1 MIFEL
6 LKEIRIILLDQN
18 SVFML
23 NISLCIVQ
31 LVVGS
36 GNRNHQQFHIKKFLL
51 RKRGRPCPSDRNIR
65 LKIKATN
72 LLLTHKS
79 QSLHIW
85 KIRKKLS
92 EVLVQFSKDDRKVH
106 FCKFWSCLQH
116 FCKGLIEVF

>member
-6 LKEIRIILLDQN
+6 IKEIRIILLDQN

-31 LVVGS
+31 LVVS
-36 GNRNHQQFHIKKFLL
+36 SWNWNHQQLHIKKFLL
-51 RKRGRPCPSDRNIR
+51 RKRGRPCSRDRNIG
-65 LKIKATN
+65 LKIEATD

-79 QSLHIW
+79 QSLHIR

-92 EVLVQFSKDDRKVH
+92 EVLVELSKDDGKVY
-106 FCKFWSCLQH
+106 FCKFWICIQY
-116 FCKGLIEVF
+116 FCKGFIEVF

>member
-6 LKEIRIILLDQN
+6 IKEIRIVLLNQN

-31 LVVGS
+31 LIVSS
-36 GNRNHQQFHIKKFLL
+36 GNRNHQQFHIKKLLL
-51 RKRGRPCPSDRNIR
+51 RKRGRPSSRDRNIR
-65 LKIKATN
+65 LKIEATD
-72 LLLTHKS
+72 LFLTHKS
-79 QSLHIW
+79 QGLHIW

-92 EVLVQFSKDDRKVH
+92 EVLVQFSKNDREVH

-116 FCKGLIEVF
+116 FRKSLIEVF

>member
-6 LKEIRIILLDQN
+6 IKEIRIVLLNQN

-23 NISLCIVQ
+23 NISLRIVQ

-36 GNRNHQQFHIKKFLL
+36 WNRNHQQLHIKKFLL
-51 RKRGRPCPSDRNIR
+51 RKRGRPCSRDRNIG
-65 LKIKATN
+65 LKIEATD

-79 QSLHIW
+79 QGLHIR

-92 EVLVQFSKDDRKVH
+92 EVLVEFPKNDSEMH
-106 FCKFWSCLQH
+106 FCKFWSCLQY
-116 FCKGLIEVF
+116 FCKGFIEVF

>member
-6 LKEIRIILLDQN
+6 LKEIRIVLLEQN

-51 RKRGRPCPSDRNIR
+51 RKRGRPSSRDRNIR
-65 LKIKATN
+65 LKIEVPYF
-72 LLLTHKS
+72 LLTHKS
-79 QSLHIW
+79 QGLHIR

-92 EVLVQFSKDDRKVH
+92 KILIEFSKNDREVH
-106 FCKFWSCLQH
+106 FCKFWSCLQY
-116 FCKGLIEVF
+116 FCKSFIEIF

>member
-6 LKEIRIILLDQN
+6 IKEIRIVLLDQN

-51 RKRGRPCPSDRNIR
+51 RKRGRPSSRDRNIG

-79 QSLHIW
+79 QGLHIRE
-85 KIRKKLS
+85 IRKKLS
-92 EVLVQFSKDDRKVH
+92 EVLVELSEDDRKVH
-106 FCKFWSCLQH
+106 FCKLQTCLQY
-116 FCKGLIEVF
+116 FCKSFIEVF

>member
-6 LKEIRIILLDQN
+6 LKEIRIVLLDQN

-36 GNRNHQQFHIKKFLL
+36 WNRNHQQLHIKKLLL
-51 RKRGRPCPSDRNIR
+51 RKRGRPCPRNRNIG

-79 QSLHIW
+79 QGLHIR

-92 EVLVQFSKDDRKVH
+92 EVLVEFPENDSKVH
-106 FCKFWSCLQH
+106 FCKLWTCFQYFRKS
-116 FCKGLIEVF
+116 FIEVF

>member
-6 LKEIRIILLDQN
+6 IKEIRIVLLNQN

-23 NISLCIVQ
+23 NISLRIVQ

-36 GNRNHQQFHIKKFLL
+36 WNRNHQQLHIKKFLF
-51 RKRGRPCPSDRNIR
+51 RKRGRPSSRDRNIG
-65 LKIKATN
+65 LKIEVPYF
-72 LLLTHKS
+72 LLTHKS
-79 QSLHIW
+79 QGLHIR

-92 EVLVQFSKDDRKVH
+92 KILIEFSKNDREVH

-116 FCKGLIEVF
+116 FCKGFIEIF